1 MPASV
6 EVGAESEKRGGLMIS
21 LEKGLYELCQRSI
34 ATDEAFKQA
43 AVNRNFDRVDYPL
56 FQEYRLY
63 RLKKTLRYAYEKS
76 QFYQALFDGAGV
88 DVNTVN
94 SLGDLYKL
102 PFTEPADIAR
112 DSYQF
117 LCVSQAKVEKPVT
130 YTSTGTTGPQKRV
143 FFTANDLENIRRFLG
158 VGMNTVTGAD
168 GVIQILLPDSQ
179 GRGIGS
185 LLAAGL
191 KNRGM
196 KAYVTGMAMES
207 AAQIQHTIANK
218 PNIWFG
224 DVGTIY
230 RITKEMEHKVALAGL
245 GVKVMFLTM
254 GYVSDT
260 VVRNL
265 ERIWDCWVC
274 THYGLTEMGWGLA
287 VDCSQG
293 AGFHYNE
300 FDVIAEVVDPRTGE
314 PLPDGAEGELVF
326 TSLGREAM
334 PLVRYRSRDIAT
346 LTSAPCPCGCHLQT
360 MGHVKRR
367 SEGIITLPDGAQIY
381 PSLFDDLVYRFESA
395 VDYDIYIDRKGDKPQ
410 LIFQVKTV
418 GVEAGLAEKLANM
431 IEAVP
436 AVNEN
441 MERVSVILSPL
452 KDGEILMPGKKLI
465 REWECNGEQD

>member
-1 MPASV
+1 
-6 EVGAESEKRGGLMIS
+6 MIRS
-21 LEKGLYELCQRSI
+21 LEDGLFDLCKRDI
-34 ATDEAFKQA
+34 ATDDAFKQSDI
-43 AVNRNFDRVDYPL
+43 NRNFDRVDHAL

-63 RLKKTLRYAYEKS
+63 RLKKTLRYAYENSK
-76 QFYQALFDGAGV
+76 FYRKLFDGAKI
-88 DVNTVN
+88 DVTTIGSVA
-94 SLGDLYKL
+94 DLQRL
-102 PFTEPADIAR
+102 PFTEPTDLAR

-117 LCVSQAKVEKPVT
+117 LCVSQAKVEKPVA
-130 YTSTGTTGPQKRV
+130 YTSTGTIGPQKRV
-143 FFTANDLENIRRFLG
+143 FFTDNDLENIRRFLG
-158 VGMNTVTGAD
+158 VGMNTVTGAN
-168 GVIQILLPDSQ
+168 GVIQILLPNSQ

-191 KNRGM
+191 KERGM
-196 KAYVTGMAMES
+196 KAYVTGMAMDS
-207 AAQIQHTIANK
+207 AAQIQYTIENK
-218 PNIWFG
+218 PNVWFG
-224 DVGTIY
+224 DAGTIY
-230 RITKEMEHKVALAGL
+230 RITKEMKHKVDLAKL
-245 GVKVMFLTM
+245 GVKIMFLTM
-254 GYVSDT
+254 AYVADT
-260 VVRNL
+260 VAGNL
-265 ERIWDCWVC
+265 ERIWGCRVC

-367 SEGIITLPDGAQIY
+367 SEGIITLPNGSRIY
-381 PSLFDDLVYRFESA
+381 PSLFDDLVYQFESA

-418 GVEAGLAEKLANM
+418 GAEAGLAEKLANM

-436 AVNEN
+436 AINEN
-441 MERVSVILSPL
+441 MEKVSVILSPL

-465 REWECNGEQD
+465 RDWEYSGEQD